1 MPDGKRH
8 CAIVLTTDLL
18 VQLSGSFCGIWGL
31 LPKGKRHRAV
41 ALTHIKLRDL
51 LLPLCCRRTVRGGLF
66 LCHPALGA
74 AQRHLRAIRPTNQ
87 LLPHLGKYLLTY
99 LLTYLLS
106 YLVAICLHVYSPFFH
121 LLLPR
126 FILFFSV
133 VQRLL
138 KGSCLNSGKL
148 HT

>member
-1 MPDGKRH
+1 MPEGKRH
-8 CAIVLTTDLL
+8 CAIVLTTDL
-18 VQLSGSFCGIWGL
+18 QLSGCFRRL
-31 LPKGKRHRAV
+31 LPKGKRHCAV

-99 LLTYLLS
+99 LLS
-106 YLVAICLHVYSPFFH
+106 YRLACVSTRLPLVQFC
-121 LLLPR
+121 
-126 FILFFSV
+126 
-133 VQRLL
+133 
-138 KGSCLNSGKL
+138 G
-148 HT
+148 

>member
-8 CAIVLTTDLL
+8 CAIVLTTDL
-18 VQLSGSFCGIWGL
+18 QLSGCFCGIWGL

-99 LLTYLLS
+99 LLTYLATIWHVFPPACRLS
-106 YLVAICLHVYSPFFH
+106 SLSHFFRATTA
-121 LLLPR
+121 PNM
-126 FILFFSV
+126 SM
-133 VQRLL
+133 
-138 KGSCLNSGKL
+138 
-148 HT
+148 

>member
-18 VQLSGSFCGIWGL
+18 VQLSGCFCGIWGL

-51 LLPLCCRRTVRGGLF
+51 LLPLCCRRTVRGGVF

-99 LLTYLLS
+99 LLTYL
-106 YLVAICLHVYSPFFH
+106 ATIWHVFPPACPPCCTSTSLF
-121 LLLPR
+121 PR
-126 FILFFSV
+126 HHSAQHV
-133 VQRLL
+133 DVTD
-138 KGSCLNSGKL
+138 GSSRRGAA
-148 HT
+148 